1 MKPYFSDSNI
11 ELFQGDSL
19 ELLKEIN
26 NNSIDLIFSDPP
38 YFLSNDGITCQAGKM
53 VKVNKGDWDKIDTYK
68 EIETF
73 NKIWLSECQRILKD
87 NGSIWVSGTHHNI
100 YSVGNTMKALG
111 LKILNV
117 VTWEKP
123 NPPPNLSCRYFT
135 HSTEQIIW
143 AAKNEK
149 SKHIFN
155 YPLMKEMNEGKQ
167 MKDVWK
173 LMAPSK
179 HEKRHGK
186 HPTQKPEKLL
196 ERILLAA
203 SNEDDTVLDPF
214 HGSGTTG
221 VVAKRLN
228 RRYKGIDLEK
238 KYLEISIKRIK
249 DEYNLFNDQK

>member
-26 NNSIDLIFSDPP
+26 DTSIDLIFSDPP

-117 VTWEKP
+117 ITWEKP

-155 YPLMKEMNEGKQ
+155 YPLMKEMNYFESC
-167 MKDVWK
+167 V
-173 LMAPSK
+173 
-179 HEKRHGK
+179 H
-186 HPTQKPEKLL
+186 
-196 ERILLAA
+196 
-203 SNEDDTVLDPF
+203 
-214 HGSGTTG
+214 
-221 VVAKRLN
+221 
-228 RRYKGIDLEK
+228 
-238 KYLEISIKRIK
+238 
-249 DEYNLFNDQK
+249 